1 MVVMRRSKGNALYR
15 PVGLMSA
22 QERGAGVLGAGERG
36 PTFCP
41 ADGAVPQ
48 GGLCEAVRAGTL
60 GRPPALARERRAS
73 LGSFL
78 G

>member
-1 MVVMRRSKGNALYR
+1 M
-15 PVGLMSA
+15 
-22 QERGAGVLGAGERG
+22 LGAGERG